1 MTASSTL
8 VSGIPAAGVL
18 DLSNYRGIREL
29 VEGAIRE
36 RIVGGEYLPG
46 TPLLQRELADS
57 FGVSREPIRQA
68 LLTLEG
74 EGLVVSRPRRPSVV
88 APVTLKLV
96 EDVYEIRA
104 VLDGLAAMRAA
115 TRHDVVRP
123 ELAMRLGEIVE
134 VAREETVPAQLLELD
149 HQFHREIYVASGN
162 AVGLDFFDSRWV
174 VIGRVMSVIAASA
187 YLTTAWQEHREMV
200 TLIEHGDGLAV
211 RELATVHAVRARQW
225 VVEHA
230 HTLASHL
237 GDQAFTS
244 QGGDEAEEVPRN
256 R

>member
-1 MTASSTL
+1 M
-8 VSGIPAAGVL
+8 VSGIPATGVL

-29 VEGAIRE
+29 VEGALRE

-68 LLTLEG
+68 LLTLEA

-104 VLDGLAAMRAA
+104 ELDGLAAMRAA
-115 TRHDVVRP
+115 TRADVRP
-123 ELAMRLGEIVE
+123 ELAMRLREVVE
-134 VAREETVPAQLLELD
+134 SAHKETAPAQLLELD
-149 HQFHREIYVASGN
+149 HQFHREIYAASGN
-162 AVGLDFFDSRWV
+162 AVALDFFDSRWV

-187 YLTTAWQEHREMV
+187 YLTTAWREHQEMV
-200 TLIEHGDGLAV
+200 ALIEQGNGSAV
-211 RELATVHAVRARQW
+211 RDLATVHAVRAREW

-230 HTLASHL
+230 QALAPHL
-237 GDQAFTS
+237 GDTAFTS
-244 QGGDEAEEVPRN
+244 QGGDEPGEVPN
-256 R
+256 YK